1 MREVAPDAL
10 LLQELGIHEEG
21 IPPAELEKVLLH
33 DNNDYSLI
41 ANASYAI
48 LLKRSR
54 LRLASPSMLVSLV
67 SGSQSWRMAQ
77 IVDVHV
83 DLGEEFRLIN
93 VHLVS
98 GQGIVV
104 VKADYGRGAD
114 VAYNNH
120 KLANGTR
127 KDCATAV
134 LAHGQ
139 RSRAAIIAG
148 DFNTPLANMLAAAS
162 GYSLWGDGP
171 DYILARD
178 FTHSESILDRCKSDA
193 HYTQLLVSIAAR
205 IRAARAAQMASR
217 FRRPFPALQK

>member
-1 MREVAPDAL
+1 LREVAPDAL

-48 LLKRSR
+48 LLKSSR
-54 LRLASPSMLVSLV
+54 LRLAGPSTLVSLV

-77 IVDVHV
+77 KVDVHL

-93 VHLVS
+93 FHIVS
-98 GQGIVV
+98 GQGIVA
-104 VKADYGRGAD
+104 VKANYGRGAD

-120 KLANGTR
+120 TLANGIR

-139 RSRAAIIAG
+139 RSHAAIIVG
-148 DFNTPLANMLAAAS
+148 DFNTPSANMLAAAS

-193 HYTQLLVSIAAR
+193 HYTQLLVS
-205 IRAARAAQMASR
+205 SV
-217 FRRPFPALQK
+217 LQP